1 MDTTIRDVFI
11 LPEVILPDLNHPFR
25 KVKMQPTPVCDFCGR
40 PGIEADDLELDED
53 GLWVC
58 RACKPR
64 LTGRPVAYFEG
75 EGEDDGGELDER
87 LQPLVGKSAGA
98 ICRTLE
104 LPFTP
109 PYRAVIE
116 AAQTIA
122 YDEDRYMSEWSFLT
136 QWTDG
141 TTVWHSPARDA
152 KALVS
157 PGGEVRIETMGCG

>member
-1 MDTTIRDVFI
+1 
-11 LPEVILPDLNHPFR
+11 
-25 KVKMQPTPVCDFCGR
+25 MQPIPLCDFCGR
-40 PGIEADDLELDED
+40 RGIEAGDLELDED

-58 RACKPR
+58 QACKPR
-64 LTGRPVAYFEG
+64 LTGRPAASFED
-75 EGEDDGGELDER
+75 EESVEAGELDER

-116 AAQTIA
+116 AAQAIA
-122 YDEDRYMSEWSFLT
+122 YDQDRYMSEWSFLAR
-136 QWTDG
+136 WADG
-141 TTVWHSPARDA
+141 TTVWRSPERDA

-157 PGGEVRIETMGCG
+157 PEGEVRIEIIG

>member
-11 LPEVILPDLNHPFR
+11 SPEVILPDLNRPFR
-25 KVKMQPTPVCDFCGR
+25 KVKLQPTPICDFCGR

-58 RACKPR
+58 QACKPR
-64 LTGRPVAYFEG
+64 LIGRPAAYSEV
-75 EGEDDGGELDER
+75 EREEDTSELDKR

-109 PYRAVIE
+109 PYRTVIE

-122 YDEDRYMSEWSFLT
+122 YDEDRTMRNLHPIPAILFSIIG
-136 QWTDG
+136 G
-141 TTVWHSPARDA
+141 T
-152 KALVS
+152 
-157 PGGEVRIETMGCG
+157 M